1 MQEVIEITAPFFGL
15 IFLGTFLKKINF
27 LNEEKTTFL
36 SRFAFYVL
44 MPVMLFSNIAKTSF
58 DGSFDFK
65 FIVKYEFATVLIIL
79 LFLLF
84 GLLLKKDL
92 PKSTIMGLNAAYPNY
107 GYIGIPMCIIAFGV
121 EASLPLGLILLSDTI
136 VLLSITSFFISF
148 SEKKKTYIE
157 IIKNL
162 ITRIVSQ
169 PLLIAVCLGMVFSQL
184 NVKPTFT
191 VNKFVEMIA
200 SSAAPVALIALGASI
215 KFKFQK
221 SENIELFFISL
232 GKLFVHPFLLI
243 SIFLFFPSGKSVWV
257 QTAVLCSC
265 LPIAANVFVLAQ
277 FYGHFQK
284 QSANAIVLSTV
295 ISTFT
300 VPSTLYII
308 FLLNF

>member
-1 MQEVIEITAPFFGL
+1 
-15 IFLGTFLKKINF
+15 
-27 LNEEKTTFL
+27 
-36 SRFAFYVL
+36 
-44 MPVMLFSNIAKTSF
+44 ML
-58 DGSFDFK
+58 
-65 FIVKYEFATVLIIL
+65 LQ
-79 LFLLF
+79 
-84 GLLLKKDL
+84 
-92 PKSTIMGLNAAYPNY
+92 
-107 GYIGIPMCIIAFGV
+107 
-121 EASLPLGLILLSDTI
+121 LLS
-136 VLLSITSFFISF
+136 
-148 SEKKKTYIE
+148 
-157 IIKNL
+157 
-162 ITRIVSQ
+162 
-169 PLLIAVCLGMVFSQL
+169 
-184 NVKPTFT
+184 
-191 VNKFVEMIA
+191 
-200 SSAAPVALIALGASI
+200 LIALGASI

-232 GKLFVHPFLLI
+232 GKLIVHPFLLI

>member
-1 MQEVIEITAPFFGL
+1 MI
-15 IFLGTFLKKINF
+15 
-27 LNEEKTTFL
+27 
-36 SRFAFYVL
+36 
-44 MPVMLFSNIAKTSF
+44 
-58 DGSFDFK
+58 
-65 FIVKYEFATVLIIL
+65 
-79 LFLLF
+79 FLLF

-121 EASLPLGLILLSDTI
+121 EASLPLGLILLADTI

-148 SEKKKTYIE
+148 SERKKTYIE
-157 IIKNL
+157 IVKNL

-232 GKLFVHPFLLI
+232 GKLIVHPFLLI

>member
-1 MQEVIEITAPFFGL
+1 
-15 IFLGTFLKKINF
+15 
-27 LNEEKTTFL
+27 
-36 SRFAFYVL
+36 
-44 MPVMLFSNIAKTSF
+44 
-58 DGSFDFK
+58 
-65 FIVKYEFATVLIIL
+65 
-79 LFLLF
+79 
-84 GLLLKKDL
+84 
-92 PKSTIMGLNAAYPNY
+92 
-107 GYIGIPMCIIAFGV
+107 
-121 EASLPLGLILLSDTI
+121 
-136 VLLSITSFFISF
+136 
-148 SEKKKTYIE
+148 
-157 IIKNL
+157 
-162 ITRIVSQ
+162 
-169 PLLIAVCLGMVFSQL
+169 MVFSQL

-232 GKLFVHPFLLI
+232 GKLIVHPFLLI
-243 SIFLFFPSGKSVWV
+243 SIFLFFPSGKRLWV

>member
-65 FIVKYEFATVLIIL
+65 FIIKYEFATVLIIL

-121 EASLPLGLILLSDTI
+121 EASLPLGLILLADTI

-148 SEKKKTYIE
+148 SERKKTYIE
-157 IIKNL
+157 IVKNL

-191 VNKFVEMIA
+191 VYKFVEMIA

-215 KFKFQK
+215 KINFQK
-221 SENIELFFISL
+221 SENI
-232 GKLFVHPFLLI
+232 VHPFLLI

>member
-27 LNEEKTTFL
+27 LNEEKTNFL

-44 MPVMLFSNIAKTSF
+44 MPVMLFSNVAKTSF

-65 FIVKYEFATVLIIL
+65 FIVKYEFATVIIIL
-79 LFLLF
+79 FFLLF

-121 EASLPLGLILLSDTI
+121 EASLPLGLILLADTI

-148 SEKKKTYIE
+148 SERKTYIE
-157 IIKNL
+157 IFKNL
-162 ITRIVSQ
+162 IRRIVSQ

-184 NVKPTFT
+184 NLKPTFT

-221 SENIELFFISL
+221 SENMELFFISS
-232 GKLFVHPFLLI
+232 GKLIIHPFLLI
-243 SIFLFFPSGKSVWV
+243 TIFLFFPSEKSIWV

-277 FYGHFQK
+277 FYGHFHK
-284 QSANAIVLSTV
+284 QSANAIVLSTI

-300 VPSTLYII
+300 VPLTLYII
-308 FLLNF
+308 FLLKF